1 MLNNHSR
8 VQAEGDGVDGAQ
20 YNCDCVNGKGSEH
33 GCLVWY
39 IQEYDLLECTRFR
52 TKYDMVA
59 VCSGDR
65 VVIWVLC
72 RETRTP
78 VLSFDLLMPK
88 TFCSVQEFLVD

>member
-33 GCLVWY
+33 GYLVWY

-59 VCSGDR
+59 VCGYR

-72 RETRTP
+72 RKTMTP

-88 TFCSVQEFLVD
+88 IFCSVQKFLLD